1 MAVGNRVVKDAVGLG
16 MATRRGNNAERLA
29 KLRVEADSEFKQRAT
44 EKKKNKP
51 RRPLDWHVLG
61 VELLQGLLRLVAI
74 VALPF
79 IVLVR
84 GAVFFYQYGNVPTW
98 LALAVAALLTAGLV
112 TLYAWSLL
120 RKFAGRP
127 RVLVLAK
134 WVALP
139 LVVCYCGFS
148 LLYLSHVNAKADEV
162 RAYYTKVHPLLR
174 MALSTWLLVDDR
186 LVVTDM
192 SRAREDYAK
201 MGLPVNETSLHY
213 RQEDGWVHAVD
224 LRTANRG
231 WLRNGLVQVYFWAMG
246 FNTLRHVGTADHLH
260 VDLR

>member
-1 MAVGNRVVKDAVGLG
+1 MAPGNRAVKDAVGLG
-16 MATRRGNNAERLA
+16 MATGNNAERLE
-29 KLRVEADSEFKQRAT
+29 KLRREAQR
-44 EKKKNKP
+44 EWKRENKKKIKP

-61 VELLQGLLRLVAI
+61 VELLQGLLRLAAI

-98 LALAVAALLTAGLV
+98 LALAVAGLFTVGLV

-139 LVVCYCGFS
+139 LVVFYCGFS
-148 LLYLSHVNAKADEV
+148 LLYLSRVNAKADDV
-162 RAYYTKVHPLLR
+162 RAYYTTVHPLLR

-192 SRAREDYAK
+192 RRAREDYAT

-213 RQEDGWVHAVD
+213 RQADGWVHAVD

-231 WLRNGLVQVYFWAMG
+231 WLRNTLVQVYFWAMG